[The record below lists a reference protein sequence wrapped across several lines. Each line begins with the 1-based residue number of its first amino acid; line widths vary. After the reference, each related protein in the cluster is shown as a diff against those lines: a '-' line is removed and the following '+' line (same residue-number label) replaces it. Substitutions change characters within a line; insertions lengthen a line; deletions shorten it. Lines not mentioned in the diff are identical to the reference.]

1 MHHVKMPLI
10 HGRHFYLKNN
20 QSKHCDKRQLA
31 DLLSYST
38 DAIWNKRM
46 NSSLNPQLTSP
57 NDIAKQL
64 ANEFKKTAAE
74 RDKAGGNPKQ
84 QRDLI
89 RQSGL
94 LSLSIPKEYGGQG
107 ESWKTIF
114 QTVRTI
120 AQVDSSLAHVY
131 GFHHLLIA
139 TVQLFSQ
146 PEQYA
151 DWFKQTA
158 EQNLFW
164 GNTLNP
170 LDRRTTAQQI
180 SENEFIFHGDKSFCS
195 GSIDSDIL
203 LCSGFNEEDKLLI
216 GVIPTKRE
224 GVSFLGD
231 WNNMGQRQTDSGTS
245 HFEQVKIFK
254 DELLLNPGPLSTP
267 YSSLRPLIAQ
277 LTFVHLFLGVA
288 EGAFELAKETVQSQ
302 KAWSKSLV
310 ENAVNDPFTQKHF
323 AEFYVQ
329 LESVRLLTEK
339 AIETFQQAWDKG
351 SELNSEQRGE
361 VSIAIATAKIAATNT
376 SLFITQNIFQVM
388 GARATT
394 AKLNID
400 RFWRNVR
407 TQTLHDPID
416 YKYQEVGEWVLTNK
430 VPTPSFYS

>member
-1 MHHVKMPLI
+1 MMNAPQQALN
-10 HGRHFYLKNN
+10 L
-20 QSKHCDKRQLA
+20 SALA
-31 DLLSYST
+31 T
-38 DAIWNKRM
+38 
-46 NSSLNPQLTSP
+46 
-57 NDIAKQL
+57 AKQL
-64 ANEFKKTAAE
+64 AEQFAQTAAE
-74 RDKAGGNPKQ
+74 RDKAGGNPKLE
-84 QRDLI
+84 RDLI

-94 LSLSIPKEYGGQG
+94 LGLSIPQQYGGQG
-107 ESWKTIF
+107 ANWKTIF
-114 QTVRTI
+114 QTIQSI

-139 TVQLFSQ
+139 TVQLFAQ
-146 PEQYA
+146 PEQYSS
-151 DWFKQTA
+151 WFEHTA
-158 EQNLFW
+158 HNNFFW

-170 LDRRTTAQQI
+170 LDQRTKVQQLT
-180 SENEFIFHGDKSFCS
+180 ENDFIFHGDKSFCS

-203 LCSGFNEEDKLLI
+203 LCSGFNDAGKLLI
-216 GVIPTKRE
+216 AVIPTRRE

-245 HFEQVKIFK
+245 HFEQVKIHK

-277 LTFVHLFLGVA
+277 LIFVHLFLGVA
-288 EGAFELAKETVQSQ
+288 EGAFDLARQTIQSQ
-302 KAWSKSLV
+302 KAWSTSLA

-329 LESVRLLTEK
+329 LESVRLLADK
-339 AIETFQQAWDKG
+339 AIAALQAAWNIG
-351 SELNSEQRGE
+351 EQLTAEQRGE
-361 VSIAIATAKIAATNT
+361 VSIAIATAKIAATNS

-394 AKLNID
+394 AKLNLD

-416 YKYQEVGEWVLTNK
+416 YKYQEVGEWVLTGK
-430 VPTPSFYS
+430 VPDPSFYS

>member
-1 MHHVKMPLI
+1 MH
-10 HGRHFYLKNN
+10 
-20 QSKHCDKRQLA
+20 SDKA
-31 DLLSYST
+31 KTDALLSYKQLNTLIKESGNNMNIST
-38 DAIWNKRM
+38 F
-46 NSSLNPQLTSP
+46 LTSDP
-57 NDIAKQL
+57 LQIAKQL
-64 ANEFKKTAAE
+64 AAQFALSAAE
-74 RDKAGGNPKQ
+74 RDKQGGNPKFE
-84 QRDLI
+84 RDLI

-94 LSLSIPKEYGGQG
+94 LSLSIPKQFGGYGADWQTIF
-107 ESWKTIF
+107 KTI
-114 QTVRTI
+114 QII

-146 PEQYA
+146 PEQYGK
-151 DWFKQTA
+151 WFEQTA
-158 EQNLFW
+158 KDNLFW

-170 LDRRTTAQQI
+170 LDKRTTATKI
-180 SENEFIFHGDKSFCS
+180 SDHEYIFQGDKSFCS

-203 LCSGFNEEDKLLI
+203 LCSAYNDTGKLLI
-216 GVIPTKRE
+216 GVIPTARE
-224 GVSFLGD
+224 GVHFLGD

-245 HFEQVKIFK
+245 HFESVNIHQ

-277 LTFVHLFLGVA
+277 LIFVHLFLGVA
-288 EGAFELAKETVQSQ
+288 EGAFETAKATVQTQ

-310 ENAVNDPFTQKHF
+310 EEAVNDPFTQKHF

-329 LESVRLLTEK
+329 LESVRLLAHK
-339 AIETFQQAWDKG
+339 AIDTLQWAWNKG
-351 SELNSEQRGE
+351 DELSAEQRGE

-376 SLFITQNIFQVM
+376 SLYITQNIFQVM

-394 AKLNID
+394 AKLNLD

-416 YKYQEVGEWVLTNK
+416 YKYQEIGEWVLTGK
-430 VPTPSFYS
+430 VPEPSFYS

>member
-1 MHHVKMPLI
+1 MMNAPQQAVNL
-10 HGRHFYLKNN
+10 
-20 QSKHCDKRQLA
+20 SALA
-31 DLLSYST
+31 T
-38 DAIWNKRM
+38 
-46 NSSLNPQLTSP
+46 
-57 NDIAKQL
+57 AKQL
-64 ANEFKKTAAE
+64 AEQFAQTAAE
-74 RDKAGGNPKQ
+74 RDKAGGNPKLE
-84 QRDLI
+84 RDLI

-94 LSLSIPKEYGGQG
+94 LGLSIPQQYGGQG
-107 ESWKTIF
+107 ANWKTIF
-114 QTVRTI
+114 QTIQSI

-139 TVQLFSQ
+139 TVQLFAQ
-146 PEQYA
+146 PQQYSS
-151 DWFKQTA
+151 WFEHTA
-158 EQNLFW
+158 HNNLFW

-170 LDRRTTAQQI
+170 LDQRTKIQQLT
-180 SENEFIFHGDKSFCS
+180 ENDFIFHGDKSFCS

-203 LCSGFNEEDKLLI
+203 LCSGFNDAGKLLI
-216 GVIPTKRE
+216 AVIPTRRE

-245 HFEQVKIFK
+245 HFEQVKIHK

-277 LTFVHLFLGVA
+277 LIFVHLFLGVA
-288 EGAFELAKETVQSQ
+288 EGAFDLARQTIQSQ
-302 KAWSKSLV
+302 KAWSTSLA

-329 LESVRLLTEK
+329 LESVRLLADK
-339 AIETFQQAWDKG
+339 AIAALQAAWNIG
-351 SELNSEQRGE
+351 EQLTAEQRGE
-361 VSIAIATAKIAATNT
+361 VSIAIATAKIAATNS

-394 AKLNID
+394 AKLNLD

-416 YKYQEVGEWVLTNK
+416 YKYQEVGEWVLTGK
-430 VPTPSFYS
+430 VPDPSFYS

>member
-1 MHHVKMPLI
+1 MNAPQHH
-10 HGRHFYLKNN
+10 FS
-20 QSKHCDKRQLA
+20 QSAIEIAQKLA
-31 DLLSYST
+31 KT
-38 DAIWNKRM
+38 FA
-46 NSSLNPQLTSP
+46 
-57 NDIAKQL
+57 
-64 ANEFKKTAAE
+64 ETAAE
-74 RDKAGGNPKQ
+74 RDKQGGNPKAE
-84 QRDLI
+84 RDLI

-94 LSLSIPKEYGGQG
+94 LGLSIPQAFGGQG
-107 ESWKTIF
+107 ADWKTIF
-114 QTVRTI
+114 KTIQTI

-139 TVQLFSQ
+139 TVQLFAQ
-146 PEQYA
+146 KEQYST
-151 DWFKQTA
+151 WFEQTT

-170 LDRRTTAQQI
+170 LDKRTTVQQI
-180 SENEFIFHGDKSFCS
+180 SADEYIFHGDKSFCS

-203 LCSGFNEEDKLLI
+203 LCSGFNAQNKLLI
-216 GVIPTKRE
+216 GVIPTQRD

-245 HFEQVKIFK
+245 HFEQVKIHEN
-254 DELLLNPGPLSTP
+254 ELLLNPGPLSTP

-277 LTFVHLFLGVA
+277 LIFVHLFLGVA
-288 EGAFELAKETVQSQ
+288 EGAFEVASETVQQQ

-329 LESVRLLTEK
+329 LEGIRLLANK
-339 AIETFQQAWDKG
+339 AVETLQKAWDIG
-351 SELNSEQRGE
+351 ESLDAEQRGE

-376 SLFITQNIFQVM
+376 SLYITQNIFQVM

-394 AKLNID
+394 AKLNLD

-416 YKYQEVGEWVLTNK
+416 YKYQEVGEWVLTGK
-430 VPTPSFYS
+430 VPEPSFYS

>member
-1 MHHVKMPLI
+1 MNAPQALNRSPLEVAQ
-10 HGRHFYLKNN
+10 R
-20 QSKHCDKRQLA
+20 LA
-31 DLLSYST
+31 EQF
-38 DAIWNKRM
+38 A
-46 NSSLNPQLTSP
+46 Q
-57 NDIAKQL
+57 
-64 ANEFKKTAAE
+64 TAAE
-74 RDKAGGNPKQ
+74 RDKTGGNPKYE
-84 QRDLI
+84 RDLI
-89 RQSGL
+89 RRSGL
-94 LSLSIPKEYGGQG
+94 LGLSIPTQYGGQG
-107 ESWKTIF
+107 ADWKTIF
-114 QTVRTI
+114 QTIRTI

-151 DWFKQTA
+151 KWFEDTA
-158 EQNLFW
+158 KNNLFW

-170 LDRRTTAQQI
+170 LDKRTTATQI
-180 SENEFIFHGDKSFCS
+180 SENEYIFQGDKSFCS

-203 LCSGFNEEDKLLI
+203 LCSGFNEAGKLLI
-216 GVIPTKRE
+216 GVIPTARE

-245 HFEQVKIFK
+245 HFEQVKISK

-267 YSSLRPLIAQ
+267 YSSIRPLIAQ
-277 LTFVHLFLGVA
+277 LIFVHLFLGVA

-302 KAWSKSLV
+302 KAWSKSLA

-329 LESVRLLTEK
+329 LESVRLLANK
-339 AIETFQQAWDKG
+339 AVESLQEAWNMGED
-351 SELNSEQRGE
+351 LTAEQRGQ
-361 VSIAIATAKIAATNT
+361 VSVAIATAKIAATNT
-376 SLFITQNIFQVM
+376 SLFVTQNIFQVM

-394 AKLNID
+394 AKLNLD

-416 YKYQEVGEWVLTNK
+416 YKYQEVGEWVLTGK
-430 VPTPSFYS
+430 VPDPSFYS

>member
-1 MHHVKMPLI
+1 MNAPQHH
-10 HGRHFYLKNN
+10 FS
-20 QSKHCDKRQLA
+20 QSAIEIAQKLA
-31 DLLSYST
+31 KT
-38 DAIWNKRM
+38 FA
-46 NSSLNPQLTSP
+46 
-57 NDIAKQL
+57 
-64 ANEFKKTAAE
+64 ETAAE
-74 RDKAGGNPKQ
+74 RDKQGGNPKAE
-84 QRDLI
+84 RDLI

-94 LSLSIPKEYGGQG
+94 LGLSIPQAFGGQG
-107 ESWKTIF
+107 ADWKTIF
-114 QTVRTI
+114 KTIQTI

-139 TVQLFSQ
+139 TVQLFAQ
-146 PEQYA
+146 KEQYST
-151 DWFKQTA
+151 WFEQTT

-170 LDRRTTAQQI
+170 LDKRTTVQQI
-180 SENEFIFHGDKSFCS
+180 SADEYIFHGDKSFCS

-203 LCSGFNEEDKLLI
+203 LCSGFNAQNKLLI
-216 GVIPTKRE
+216 GVIPTQRD

-245 HFEQVKIFK
+245 HFEQVKIHEN
-254 DELLLNPGPLSTP
+254 ELLLNPVPLSTP

-277 LTFVHLFLGVA
+277 LIFVHLFLGVA
-288 EGAFELAKETVQSQ
+288 EGAFEVARETVQQQ

-310 ENAVNDPFTQKHF
+310 ENAANDPFTQKHF

-329 LESVRLLTEK
+329 LEGVRLLANK
-339 AIETFQQAWDKG
+339 AVETLQKAWDIG
-351 SELNSEQRGE
+351 ESLDAEQRGE

-376 SLFITQNIFQVM
+376 SLYITQNIFQVM

-394 AKLNID
+394 AKLNLD

-416 YKYQEVGEWVLTNK
+416 YKYQEVGEWVLTGK
-430 VPTPSFYS
+430 VPEPSFYS

>member
-1 MHHVKMPLI
+1 MNAPQHH
-10 HGRHFYLKNN
+10 FS
-20 QSKHCDKRQLA
+20 QSAIEIAQKLA
-31 DLLSYST
+31 KT
-38 DAIWNKRM
+38 FA
-46 NSSLNPQLTSP
+46 
-57 NDIAKQL
+57 
-64 ANEFKKTAAE
+64 ETAAE
-74 RDKAGGNPKQ
+74 RDKQGGNPKAE
-84 QRDLI
+84 RDLI

-94 LSLSIPKEYGGQG
+94 LGLSIPQAFGGQG
-107 ESWKTIF
+107 ADWKTIF
-114 QTVRTI
+114 KTIQTI

-139 TVQLFSQ
+139 TVQLFAQ
-146 PEQYA
+146 KEQYA
-151 DWFKQTA
+151 TWFEQTA

-170 LDRRTTAQQI
+170 LDKRTTVQQI
-180 SENEFIFHGDKSFCS
+180 SADEYIFHGDKSFCS

-203 LCSGFNEEDKLLI
+203 LCSGFNAQNKLLI
-216 GVIPTKRE
+216 GVIPTERD

-245 HFEQVKIFK
+245 HFEQVKIHEN
-254 DELLLNPGPLSTP
+254 ELLLNPGPLSTP

-277 LTFVHLFLGVA
+277 LIFVHLFLGVA
-288 EGAFELAKETVQSQ
+288 EGAFEVARETVQQQ

-329 LESVRLLTEK
+329 LEGIRLLANK
-339 AIETFQQAWDKG
+339 AVETLQKAWDIG
-351 SELNSEQRGE
+351 ESLDAEQRGE

-376 SLFITQNIFQVM
+376 SLYITQNIFQVM

-394 AKLNID
+394 AKLNLD

-416 YKYQEVGEWVLTNK
+416 YKYQEVGEWVLTGK
-430 VPTPSFYS
+430 VPEPSFYS

>member
-1 MHHVKMPLI
+1 MNAP
-10 HGRHFYLKNN
+10 
-20 QSKHCDKRQLA
+20 QQTLA
-31 DLLSYST
+31 DPIY
-38 DAIWNKRM
+38 
-46 NSSLNPQLTSP
+46 
-57 NDIAKQL
+57 IAKQL
-64 ANEFKKTAAE
+64 ADQFALTASE
-74 RDKAGGNPKQ
+74 RDKAGGNPKAE
-84 QRDLI
+84 RDLI

-94 LSLSIPKEYGGQG
+94 LGLSIPQQYGGQG
-107 ESWKTIF
+107 ADWKTIF
-114 QTVRTI
+114 QTIQTI
-120 AQVDSSLAHVY
+120 AQVDSSVAHVY

-146 PEQYA
+146 STQYGK
-151 DWFKQTA
+151 WFEQTA
-158 EQNLFW
+158 KNNLFW

-170 LDRRTTAQQI
+170 LDKRTTAQQI
-180 SENEFIFHGDKSFCS
+180 SEHEFIFQGDKSFCS

-203 LCSGFNEEDKLLI
+203 LCSGYNEAGKLLI
-216 GVIPTKRE
+216 GVIPTLRE

-245 HFEQVKIFK
+245 HFEQVKIHK

-277 LTFVHLFLGVA
+277 LIFVHLFLGVA
-288 EGAFELAKETVQSQ
+288 EGAFEVAKETVQSQ
-302 KAWSKSLV
+302 KAWSKSLA

-329 LESVRLLTEK
+329 LEGVRLLANK
-339 AIETFQQAWDKG
+339 AVETLQKAWEIG
-351 SELNSEQRGE
+351 ENLTAEQRGE

-376 SLFITQNIFQVM
+376 SLFVTQNIFQVM

-394 AKLNID
+394 AKLNSD

-416 YKYQEVGEWVLTNK
+416 YKYQEVGEWVLTGK
-430 VPTPSFYS
+430 VPDPSFYS

>member
-1 MHHVKMPLI
+1 MNAQQPLLVQTPLEI
-10 HGRHFYLKNN
+10 A
-20 QSKHCDKRQLA
+20 QQLA
-31 DLLSYST
+31 QQF
-38 DAIWNKRM
+38 A
-46 NSSLNPQLTSP
+46 
-57 NDIAKQL
+57 
-64 ANEFKKTAAE
+64 ETAAE
-74 RDKAGGNPKQ
+74 RDKAGGNPKFE
-84 QRDLI
+84 RDLI

-94 LSLSIPKEYGGQG
+94 LGLSIPQQYGGQG
-107 ESWKTIF
+107 ADWKTIF
-114 QTVRTI
+114 QTIQII

-146 PEQYA
+146 AEQYQS
-151 DWFKQTA
+151 WFEQTVK
-158 EQNLFW
+158 QNLFW

-180 SENEFIFHGDKSFCS
+180 SENEFIFQGDKSFCS
-195 GSIDSDIL
+195 GSMDSDIL
-203 LCSGFNEEDKLLI
+203 LCSAYNDEAKLLI
-216 GVIPTKRE
+216 GVIPTVRE
-224 GVSFLGD
+224 GVSLLGD
-231 WNNMGQRQTDSGTS
+231 WNNMGQRQTDSGNS
-245 HFEQVKIFK
+245 HFEQVKIHK

-277 LTFVHLFLGVA
+277 LIFVHLFLGVA

-329 LESVRLLTEK
+329 LESVRLLTNK
-339 AIETFQQAWDKG
+339 AIETLQHAWNQA
-351 SELNSEQRGE
+351 ENLTAEQRGE

-376 SLFITQNIFQVM
+376 SLYITQNIFQVM

-394 AKLNID
+394 AQLNID

-416 YKYQEVGEWVLTNK
+416 YKYQEVGEWVLTDK
-430 VPTPSFYS
+430 VPDPSFYS

>member
-1 MHHVKMPLI
+1 MMNAPQQALN
-10 HGRHFYLKNN
+10 L
-20 QSKHCDKRQLA
+20 SALA
-31 DLLSYST
+31 T
-38 DAIWNKRM
+38 
-46 NSSLNPQLTSP
+46 
-57 NDIAKQL
+57 AKQL
-64 ANEFKKTAAE
+64 AEQFAQTAAE
-74 RDKAGGNPKQ
+74 RDKAGGNPKLE
-84 QRDLI
+84 RDLI

-94 LSLSIPKEYGGQG
+94 LGLSIPQQYGGQG
-107 ESWKTIF
+107 ANWKTIF
-114 QTVRTI
+114 QTIQSI

-139 TVQLFSQ
+139 TVKLFAQ
-146 PEQYA
+146 PEQYSS
-151 DWFKQTA
+151 WFEHTA
-158 EQNLFW
+158 HNNLFW

-170 LDRRTTAQQI
+170 LDQRTKVQQLT
-180 SENEFIFHGDKSFCS
+180 ENDFIFHGDKSFCS

-203 LCSGFNEEDKLLI
+203 LCSGFNDAGKLLI
-216 GVIPTKRE
+216 AVIPTRRE

-245 HFEQVKIFK
+245 HFEQVKIHK

-277 LTFVHLFLGVA
+277 LIFVHLFLGVA
-288 EGAFELAKETVQSQ
+288 EGAFDLARQTIQSQ
-302 KAWSKSLV
+302 KAWSTSLA

-329 LESVRLLTEK
+329 LESVRLLADK
-339 AIETFQQAWDKG
+339 AIAALQTAWNIG
-351 SELNSEQRGE
+351 EQLTAEQRGE
-361 VSIAIATAKIAATNT
+361 VSIAIATAKIAATNS

-394 AKLNID
+394 AKLNLD

-416 YKYQEVGEWVLTNK
+416 YKYQEVGEWVLTGK
-430 VPTPSFYS
+430 VPDPSFYA